1 MSVVLD
7 THSVLWYLENSR
19 ELSAAAREKI
29 ESAIA
34 EGRAVH
40 ISAISLIEI
49 IYLVERRKLPEE
61 ALARFRKAI
70 NDPGTGLSI
79 APVNAAV
86 ANAIEDVPRSA
97 VPDMP
102 DRIIAATAIHLGVP
116 LVTRDRRLQ
125 STTIQTIW

>member
-1 MSVVLD
+1 MVLD
-7 THSVLWYLENSR
+7 THSVLWYLEGSR

-29 ESAIA
+29 EGAIA
-34 EGRAVH
+34 DGRAVH
-40 ISAISLIEI
+40 ISVISLVEI

-61 ALARFRKAI
+61 ALARFRNAV
-70 NDPGTGLSI
+70 NDPSTGLSI
-79 APVNAAV
+79 APVNAGI
-86 ANAIEDVPRSA
+86 ANAIESVPRNV

-125 STTIQTIW
+125 SASIQTLW

>member
-1 MSVVLD
+1 MVLD
-7 THSVLWYLENSR
+7 THSVLWYLEGSR

-29 ESAIA
+29 EGAIA
-34 EGRAVH
+34 HGRDVH

-49 IYLVERRKLPEE
+49 IYLVERRRLPEE
-61 ALARFRKAI
+61 ALARFRSAV
-70 NDPGTGLSI
+70 NDPSSGLSI
-79 APVNAAV
+79 APVNAEI
-86 ANAIEDVPRSA
+86 ANAIESVPRNI

-125 STTIQTIW
+125 SASIQTIW